1 MFIISYIIIY
11 HFPGVILSNYPH
23 DCWFEHVIAVFFG
36 EENPAHFKAWG
47 TRGPTPAEGGHQTP
61 LDIPTINAA
70 QSNPIHP
77 ILPYKTHP
85 RCSQICVNPLLD
97 HGFWVMFI

>member
-1 MFIISYIIIY
+1 MTVGLNMSLLFFLVKKIL
-11 HFPGVILSNYPH
+11 HILS
-23 DCWFEHVIAVFFG
+23 G
-36 EENPAHFKAWG
+36 QSAWG

-77 ILPYKTHP
+77 IFPYKTHP
-85 RCSQICVNPLLD
+85 KCSQIYVNPLLD
-97 HGFWVMFI
+97 HGFWVMFNMNGGWD

>member
-36 EENPAHFKAWG
+36 EENPAHFKRSERLRD
-47 TRGPTPAEGGHQTP
+47 TRPNTCRGWPPNSIGYPNNQRCTKQSYSSYSPLQNTP
-61 LDIPTINAA
+61 
-70 QSNPIHP
+70 
-77 ILPYKTHP
+77 
-85 RCSQICVNPLLD
+85 
-97 HGFWVMFI
+97 